1 MGKPASLTFVL
12 SDGRRAD
19 EAGAAFLMQ
28 SAAVAAVG
36 DDLAVVQEPVEDHGG
51 DDRIAEH
58 GRELGGR
65 VFGRRSRGDRAAPLT
80 LQSLSIG
87 TGAAPTEL
95 GSDLGA
101 APHTVP
107 EHDCR
112 GIMAPDADRVH
123 GLKVASGAVA
133 ISTTAAA
140 AASFCAPCAAG
151 RS

>member
-1 MGKPASLTFVL
+1 VDPSGQPAGELAESFV
-12 SDGRRAD
+12 
-19 EAGAAFLMQ
+19 
-28 SAAVAAVG
+28 
-36 DDLAVVQEPVEDHGG
+36 
-51 DDRIAEH
+51 
-58 GRELGGR
+58 
-65 VFGRRSRGDRAAPLT
+65 RRSIADRAAPLT
-80 LQSLSIG
+80 LKSLSIIG
-87 TGAAPTEL
+87 PGAAPAEL

-140 AASFCAPCAAG
+140 AASSSASSAA
-151 RS
+151 SKS

>member
-1 MGKPASLTFVL
+1 VGAGGESWALE
-12 SDGRRAD
+12 AD
-19 EAGAAFLMQ
+19 GAA
-28 SAAVAAVG
+28 S
-36 DDLAVVQEPVEDHGG
+36 
-51 DDRIAEH
+51 
-58 GRELGGR
+58 
-65 VFGRRSRGDRAAPLT
+65 LT
-80 LQSLSIG
+80 LQSLSIVG
-87 TGAAPTEL
+87 PGAAPTEL

-123 GLKVASGAVA
+123 GKAASGAVA

-140 AASFCAPCAAG
+140 AASSSAPSAAS